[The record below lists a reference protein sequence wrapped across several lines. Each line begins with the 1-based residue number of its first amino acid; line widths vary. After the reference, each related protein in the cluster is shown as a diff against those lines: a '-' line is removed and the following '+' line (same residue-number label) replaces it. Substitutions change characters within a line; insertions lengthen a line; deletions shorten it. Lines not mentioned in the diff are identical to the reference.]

1 MPRPADIRDEDLRVR
16 VEVAFAAIRAGQGRA
31 AVQALADAF
40 VRFLEL
46 NPSVMS
52 QTIAMR
58 GREIPR
64 IMRWPDLGARLLP
77 ELVREGKPR
86 IEIDRERFSASEA
99 MTYYQ
104 FVLDEILD
112 CERKGGG

>member
-1 MPRPADIRDEDLRVR
+1 MPRPSDIRNEDLRVR
-16 VEVAFAAIRAGQGRA
+16 VETAFAAMRAGQGRA

-46 NPSVMS
+46 HPSVMS

-58 GREIPR
+58 GREVPR
-64 IMRWPDLGARLLP
+64 VMRWPDLGARLLL
-77 ELVREGKPR
+77 ESVREGKPR

-104 FVLDEILD
+104 FVLEEILEF
-112 CERKGGG
+112 ERRAM